1 MQDQMSAKR
10 ALDEAMM
17 DKLNGTSR
25 SITILQFTKEYL
37 LDLQGEGWTGML
49 LLTGGK
55 STFSQDMSQDQTTF
69 IRVRSPR
76 VASPVANPCVA
87 HAVSVA
93 PQVLLKQAQM
103 PNV

>member
-1 MQDQMSAKR
+1 MSAKR
-10 ALDEAMM
+10 ALDEVMM
-17 DKLNGTSR
+17 DQLVGTSR
-25 SITILQFTKEYL
+25 SLTILQFTKEHL
-37 LDLQGEGWTGML
+37 LDSQGEGWTGML
-49 LLTGGK
+49 LLTDGK
-55 STFSQDMSQDQTTF
+55 STFSQDQTCTL

-76 VASPVANPCVA
+76 VASPVAIPCVA

>member
-1 MQDQMSAKR
+1 MSAKR
-10 ALDEAMM
+10 ALDEVMLDM
-17 DKLNGTSR
+17 LYKTTR
-25 SITILQFTKEYL
+25 SLTILHFTKEYL
-37 LDLQGEGWTGML
+37 LVSQGEGWTGML
-49 LLTGGK
+49 LLNDGK
-55 STFSQDMSQDQTTF
+55 STFSQGQTTF

-93 PQVLLKQAQM
+93 PQVLLKSAQI